1 MQDAGL
7 PTNVSEQDGYSE
19 GYMQAY
25 GNGNPSPM
33 LKTPSRRQRVQFAC
47 TECYRRKQKCNRQ
60 IPCQHCIARRVPD
73 QCRTPQQQDNHT
85 DLALRLTQLEQ
96 TINARAQETSR
107 RMDMLLQRIGRPG
120 AVNSMKSER
129 RNKRTSSREKML
141 YHTNPTSSQSNSDTD
156 EMSGNEDE
164 QSTQETIPVMLQ
176 AAGTLTTESK
186 VDVAPSQCPRDARD
200 DLELFSVSQVAL
212 QSLTQTMFPKH
223 VTRRLIEGF
232 LDTIN
237 LYRHPI
243 PKDMV
248 YMAFDSF
255 YESGGAVTLNNITQC
270 GLLATLSSIGALYVS
285 VAHPEYVQELA
296 QNGKFDE
303 LESCKLLGK
312 AAQAACSIAQ
322 NTDREDIYT
331 VLTYAHLSRLFFV
344 RGRISL
350 SWNSLAN
357 CVRVALSLR
366 LHRDGKKLG
375 LTPETTHLRR
385 IVWSLVYSIERTTS
399 LAYGRPL
406 LISDAVCDTRAPTFD
421 GGIEQVPEP
430 LRPLFLDTPAPNL
443 LRINDLRSKLASHIG
458 ELVFEV
464 QNVHKTVN
472 YSRILQIHN
481 DFQRFVLE
489 KLPFYFQM
497 RFEGDHLV
505 QNTQCDAH
513 YAYIRFQRYQ
523 LWLDINF
530 FVLALHCPFLL
541 RYHCD
546 KRSKYATSYEACLEA
561 VKLNFALR
569 REMLYDDTLPRR
581 YRDSMVGFR
590 WFNTVV
596 IAGFILLKQPC
607 AEDAAWLTESMN
619 EFLAWRHRLQ
629 HTLQYSS
636 EGDKESEIVREF
648 LNRANLRDTD
658 TQSRSSLG
666 LSPEERSSKR
676 ARVPVSNLKSP
687 PRLDPFSAETQPY
700 EIPREVRSTQGWQ
713 QVPQATQHSDPP
725 ESQQEIP
732 ATFFPPNTTS
742 NFDTMP
748 LQNWTGNE
756 DGSKLNWLFDM
767 PFITPNIAL
776 DPQTL
781 MPVWPPTMAND
792 ENLQVSS
799 LPTNTGD
806 ELFDTQ
812 QKLNLW

>member
-1 MQDAGL
+1 MQNAKL
-7 PTNVSEQDGYSE
+7 PRDPSDQDGYFEGTMQSGGNESQSE
-19 GYMQAY
+19 R
-25 GNGNPSPM
+25 
-33 LKTPSRRQRVQFAC
+33 LETRSRRQRVQFAC
-47 TECYRRKQKCNRQ
+47 TECYRRKQKCNRKT
-60 IPCQHCIARRVPD
+60 PCQHCVARRIPER
-73 QCRTPQQQDNHT
+73 CRTAQQQDDHT
-85 DLALRLTQLEQ
+85 DLALRLTRLEQ
-96 TINARAQETSR
+96 AIQSHLYQTSHQ
-107 RMDMLLQRIGRPG
+107 MDLLFQQISQPG
-120 AVNSMKSER
+120 AVISSKSDQI
-129 RNKRTSSREKML
+129 NKRSSSREKMV
-141 YHTNPTSSQSNSDTD
+141 HQTGATSSPSNSDTD
-156 EMSGNEDE
+156 AMSGNEDE

-176 AAGTLTTESK
+176 AAGTLATESK

-200 DLELFSVSQVAL
+200 DLDLFSVSQITL
-212 QSLTQTMFPKH
+212 QSLTQAMLPKQ
-223 VTRRLIEGF
+223 VIRRLIEVF

-248 YMAFDSF
+248 YTAFDSF
-255 YESGGAVTLNNITQC
+255 YESGGTVSLHNITQC
-270 GLLATLSSIGALYVS
+270 GLLATLSSFGALYVS
-285 VAHPEYVQELA
+285 VAHPEYVQELS

-303 LESCKLLGK
+303 LESCKQFGK
-312 AAQAACSIAQ
+312 AALAACSIAQ
-322 NTDREDIYT
+322 DTDREDIYT
-331 VLTYAHLSRLFFV
+331 VITYAHLSRLFFV

-350 SWNSLAN
+350 SWNNLAN

-399 LAYGRPL
+399 LAYDRPL
-406 LISDAVCDTRAPTFD
+406 LISDAVCDTRAPSFD

-430 LRPLFLDTPAPNL
+430 LRALFFDTPAPNL

-472 YSRILQIHN
+472 YSRILRIHH
-481 DFQRFVLE
+481 DFQRFVQE

-497 RFEGDHLV
+497 RFEGSHLV

-530 FVLALHCPFLL
+530 FVLALHCPFFL

-546 KRSKYATSYEACLEA
+546 KRPKYVTSYKACLEA

-569 REMLYDDTLPRR
+569 REMLHDDTLPRR

-596 IAGFILLKQPC
+596 VAGFLLLKQPS
-607 AEDAAWLTESMN
+607 AEDAAWLIESMN

-629 HTLQYSS
+629 LSLQYSS
-636 EGDKESEIVREF
+636 EGDKESEIVRAF
-648 LNRANLRDTD
+648 LDRANLNDTD
-658 TQSRSSLG
+658 ISSVSSFG
-666 LSPEERSSKR
+666 SSPKERSAKR
-676 ARVPVSNLKSP
+676 VRRPESNLE
-687 PRLDPFSAETQPY
+687 SAPSLESFPKRTQGN
-700 EIPREVRSTQGWQ
+700 EMLTEVRNTQNWQ
-713 QVPQATQHSDPP
+713 QVPQAAQHPNPCETQH
-725 ESQQEIP
+725 EIP
-732 ATFFPPNTTS
+732 ASFLSPN
-742 NFDTMP
+742 NAFNYDTMP
-748 LQNWTGNE
+748 LQSWTAND
-756 DGSKLNWLFDM
+756 DGSKLNWLLNI
-767 PFITPNIAL
+767 PLITPNIAL

-781 MPVWPPTMAND
+781 MPVWPPAMANE
-792 ENLQVSS
+792 ENSQAFAF
-799 LPTNTGD
+799 PTNTGD